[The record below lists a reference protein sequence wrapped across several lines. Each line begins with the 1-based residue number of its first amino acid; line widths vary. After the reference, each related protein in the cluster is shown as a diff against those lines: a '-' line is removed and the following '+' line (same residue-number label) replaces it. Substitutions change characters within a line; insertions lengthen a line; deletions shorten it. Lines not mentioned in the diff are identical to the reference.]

1 MSSLEVK
8 KIVKEKKLYYGA
20 DITIRM
26 LKTGK
31 VNEVFVASN
40 CLDRIKRDLRHFCG
54 IANVKLNELEETNEE
69 LGSICR
75 KPFSVSV
82 MCY

>member
-8 KIVKEKKLYYGA
+8 KVVKEKKLYYGA
-20 DITIRM
+20 DITIKM

-31 VNEVFVASN
+31 VAEVFVASN
-40 CLDRIKRDLRHFCG
+40 CPEWIKKDLRHFCG

-69 LGSICR
+69 LGNICR